1 MEPIERKIT
10 ELEMN
15 VRAYNAFLSYAPEIT
30 TIRDLVLKTEGE
42 LLRMPNFGRKS
53 LNEVK
58 ENLSL
63 MGLRLGMTEKQLPK
77 RMEDISTNFSYNVLN
92 HASEAAIESLDVILK
107 KQQWR
112 YSDIEKYFREHEKIM
127 ETYKQALE
135 RLKGTE

>member
-1 MEPIERKIT
+1 MEPIEQKIT

-15 VRAYNAFLSYAPEIT
+15 VRAYNAFLSYAPDII

-63 MGLRLGMTEKQLPK
+63 MGLRLGMTEKELPK
-77 RMEDISTNFSYNVLN
+77 RMEDISKTFSYNILN

-107 KQQWR
+107 KQQWH
-112 YSDIEKYFREHEKIM
+112 YSDIEKYFHEHEKIM

>member
-1 MEPIERKIT
+1 MEPIEQKIT

-15 VRAYNAFLSYAPEIT
+15 VRAYNAFLCHAPDIT

>member
-1 MEPIERKIT
+1 MEPIEQKIT

-15 VRAYNAFLSYAPEIT
+15 VRAYNAFLSYAPEII

-77 RMEDISTNFSYNVLN
+77 RMEDISTTFSYNVLN

>member
-1 MEPIERKIT
+1 MEPIEQKIT

-15 VRAYNAFLSYAPEIT
+15 VRAYNAFLSYAPDII

-53 LNEVK
+53 LNEIK

>member
-1 MEPIERKIT
+1 
-10 ELEMN
+10 
-15 VRAYNAFLSYAPEIT
+15 
-30 TIRDLVLKTEGE
+30 
-42 LLRMPNFGRKS
+42 MPNFGRKS

-77 RMEDISTNFSYNVLN
+77 RMEDISTTFSYNVLN

>member
-1 MEPIERKIT
+1 MEPIERKIS
-10 ELEMN
+10 ELEIN
-15 VRAYNAFLSYAPEIT
+15 IRAYNAFLCHAPDIT
-30 TIRDLVLKTEGE
+30 TIRDLVLKTPGE
-42 LLRMPNFGRKS
+42 LLRMPNFGKKS

-92 HASEAAIESLDVILK
+92 HASEAALESLDVILK
-107 KQQWR
+107 KQEWR
-112 YSDIEKYFREHEKIM
+112 YSDIEKYFYEHAKIM

>member
-1 MEPIERKIT
+1 MEPIEQKIT

-15 VRAYNAFLSYAPEIT
+15 VRAYNAFLSYAPDII

-77 RMEDISTNFSYNVLN
+77 RMEDISTTFSYNVLN

-112 YSDIEKYFREHEKIM
+112 YSDIEKYFHEHEKIM

>member
-1 MEPIERKIT
+1 MEPIEQKIT

-15 VRAYNAFLSYAPEIT
+15 VRAYNAFLSYAPDII
-30 TIRDLVLKTEGE
+30 TIRDLVLKTEDE

>member
-1 MEPIERKIT
+1 MEPIEQKIT

-15 VRAYNAFLSYAPEIT
+15 VRAYNAFLSYAPDII
-30 TIRDLVLKTEGE
+30 TIRDLVLKTEDE

-53 LNEVK
+53 LNEIK

>member
-1 MEPIERKIT
+1 MEPIEQKIT

-15 VRAYNAFLSYAPEIT
+15 VRAYNAFLSYAPEII

-77 RMEDISTNFSYNVLN
+77 RMEDISTTFSYNVLN

-107 KQQWR
+107 KQEWR

-135 RLKGTE
+135 RLKGVE

>member
-1 MEPIERKIT
+1 MEPIEQKIT

-15 VRAYNAFLSYAPEIT
+15 VRAYNAFLSYAPDII

-77 RMEDISTNFSYNVLN
+77 RMEDISTTFSYNVLN

>member
-1 MEPIERKIT
+1 MEPIEQKIT

-15 VRAYNAFLSYAPEIT
+15 VRAYNAFLSYAPDII

-107 KQQWR
+107 KQEWR

>member
-1 MEPIERKIT
+1 MEPIEQKIT

-15 VRAYNAFLSYAPEIT
+15 VRAYNAFLSYAPDII

>member
-1 MEPIERKIT
+1 MEPIEQKIT

-15 VRAYNAFLSYAPEIT
+15 VRAYNAFLSSAPDII

-77 RMEDISTNFSYNVLN
+77 RMEDISTTFSYNVLN

>member
-1 MEPIERKIT
+1 MEPIEQKIT

-15 VRAYNAFLSYAPEIT
+15 VRAYNAFLSYAPEII

-53 LNEVK
+53 LHEVK

-77 RMEDISTNFSYNVLN
+77 RMEDIATNFSYNVLN

>member
-1 MEPIERKIT
+1 
-10 ELEMN
+10 MN
-15 VRAYNAFLSYAPEIT
+15 VRAYNAFLCHAPDIT

-53 LNEVK
+53 LNEIK

-63 MGLRLGMTEKQLPK
+63 MGLRLGMTERQLPK
-77 RMEDISTNFSYNVLN
+77 RMEDISTTFSYNVLN

>member
-1 MEPIERKIT
+1 MEPIEQKIT

-15 VRAYNAFLSYAPEIT
+15 VRAYNAFLSYAPDII
-30 TIRDLVLKTEGE
+30 TIRDLVLKTEDE

-135 RLKGTE
+135 RLKGIE